1 MDIGNG
7 NGIGIGIGT
16 FDNKLMIELQN
27 IKCDDIDEFTL
38 NNIKTVCKVVDI
50 YDGDT
55 CKIVLIIKNML
66 YKFNCRLLGLD
77 TPEMKPSFKKINRE
91 LEISN
96 AYKSRNRLIQL
107 STTCTID
114 IDSTMTKQDCKKMLD
129 SNTKIITVFCH
140 EFDKYGRLL
149 ISLYNNEENHVI
161 SYNDTL
167 ISEGFAKKY
176 DGKHKD
182 GFVF

>member
-1 MDIGNG
+1 MDIGNVP
-7 NGIGIGIGT
+7 
-16 FDNKLMIELQN
+16 FDNKVMIELQN
-27 IKCDDIDEFTL
+27 IKCDDIHEFTL

-55 CKIVLIIKNML
+55 CKIVLIIKNIL
-66 YKFNCRLLGLD
+66 YKFDCRLLGLD
-77 TPEMKPSFKKINRE
+77 TPEMKPSLTKINRE

-114 IDSTMTKQDCKKMLD
+114 IDSTMKKQDCKKMLD

-149 ISLYNNEENHVI
+149 VSLHDNENDVI
-161 SYNDTL
+161 SYNDIL

>member
-1 MDIGNG
+1 
-7 NGIGIGIGT
+7 
-16 FDNKLMIELQN
+16 
-27 IKCDDIDEFTL
+27 
-38 NNIKTVCKVVDI
+38 
-50 YDGDT
+50 
-55 CKIVLIIKNML
+55 
-66 YKFNCRLLGLD
+66 
-77 TPEMKPSFKKINRE
+77 
-91 LEISN
+91 
-96 AYKSRNRLIQL
+96 
-107 STTCTID
+107 
-114 IDSTMTKQDCKKMLD
+114 MTKQDCKKMLD

>member
-1 MDIGNG
+1 M
-7 NGIGIGIGT
+7 T
-16 FDNKLMIELQN
+16 FW
-27 IKCDDIDEFTL
+27 
-38 NNIKTVCKVVDI
+38 
-50 YDGDT
+50 
-55 CKIVLIIKNML
+55 LIIKNIL
-66 YKFNCRLLGLD
+66 YKFDCRLLGLD
-77 TPEMKPSFKKINRE
+77 TPEMKPSLTKINRE

-114 IDSTMTKQDCKKMLD
+114 IDSTMKKQDCKKMLD
-129 SNTKIITVFCH
+129 SNTKIITVLCH

-149 ISLYNNEENHVI
+149 VSLYNNENDVI
-161 SYNDTL
+161 SYNDIL

>member
-1 MDIGNG
+1 MQIDMDIGNVR
-7 NGIGIGIGT
+7 
-16 FDNKLMIELQN
+16 FDNKVIIELQN

-38 NNIKTVCKVVDI
+38 NNIKTVCKAVDI

-55 CKIVLIIKNML
+55 CKIVLIIKNIL
-66 YKFNCRLLGLD
+66 YKFDCRLLGLD
-77 TPEMKPSFKKINRE
+77 TPEMKPSLTKINRE

-96 AYKSRNRLIQL
+96 AYKTRNRLIQL

-114 IDSTMTKQDCKKMLD
+114 IDSTMKKQDCKKMLD
-129 SNTKIITVFCH
+129 SNTKIITVLCH

-149 ISLYNNEENHVI
+149 VSLYNNENDVI
-161 SYNDTL
+161 SYNDIL

-182 GFVF
+182 GFMF